1 MCFFCFSGLLFSYI
15 GSWYGLG
22 HVVGLKST
30 FLMELTINET
40 DILSRT
46 RHNGVGKLLG

>member
-1 MCFFCFSGLLFSYI
+1 MCFFCFSGLVFSSI

-22 HVVGLKST
+22 HVVGLKIT
-30 FLMELTINET
+30 LLMELTINKT

-46 RHNGVGKLLG
+46 G